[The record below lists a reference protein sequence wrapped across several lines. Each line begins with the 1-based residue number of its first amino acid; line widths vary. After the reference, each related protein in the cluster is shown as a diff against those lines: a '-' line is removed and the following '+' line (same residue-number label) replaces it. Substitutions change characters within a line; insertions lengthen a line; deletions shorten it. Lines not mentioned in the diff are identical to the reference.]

1 MLMEDSTEKAA
12 CISSA
17 PSFQSRPQAPRQG
30 ALTAG
35 SRETAVMLSVQK
47 KKTGTA
53 ACSCN
58 APHLVTI
65 SGTKREAPHSW
76 LQGASARGAGDV
88 HDALRGRLCLGGMLR
103 CRRGLAV
110 VEVDDLFTRP
120 AEYW

>member
-47 KKTGTA
+47 KKTWY
-53 ACSCN
+53 SCMQLQRPATGN
-58 APHLVTI
+58 DLRHQ
-65 SGTKREAPHSW
+65 REAPHSW
-76 LQGASARGAGDV
+76 LQGCGACGAGAI
-88 HDALRGRLCLGGMLR
+88 HNAL
-103 CRRGLAV
+103 
-110 VEVDDLFTRP
+110 
-120 AEYW
+120 